1 MRARVA
7 GEGEGEG
14 EGAGEGEGEGG
25 GAGGGGAGGAGEGER
40 ARAAGEGERTR
51 QRFDAGGSWSRL
63 DNPFL
68 HNVALTPS
76 LLRVVPQ
83 QTLMHLR
90 WRGQAF

>member
-25 GAGGGGAGGAGEGER
+25 GAGGGGAGG
-40 ARAAGEGERTR
+40 AGEGERTR

-83 QTLMHLR
+83 QTLMHRR